1 MPTVNRTSLN
11 ETLAR
16 HRQEFERLRADGGAD
31 PGMIAL
37 VDALFAL
44 LELVVMVVLEKTT
57 RKDSRNSGLPSSQTP
72 PDETAHGKPGAKGKG
87 PRPTRAGSDHL
98 RRVVETRDA
107 RVAECRACGRDLS
120 SAPCSGH
127 ERRTLVDIVFE
138 TRELHV
144 EAEIKICPRCR
155 AENRGRF
162 PENMPGPLRYGD
174 GIVAFAAQLLISQMV
189 SLKRAAHL
197 LKVLTGRLISEAT
210 LLAWILRL
218 HDALA
223 DWEAAAVERLLAMPV
238 LHADETSMRID
249 RKNHWLHDYGA
260 GELTLKFVHPK
271 RGRAAID
278 DINIIPRYGG
288 VLVHDRWA
296 SYLGYDQCGHALCGS
311 HLLRDLKFVMDVH
324 GHAWAR
330 RMHKLLREAC
340 REVAKRQDK
349 ALSERAFRAV
359 RKRYRTILTQGKKE
373 LPEPPPRT
381 GGRGRIAKSDAE
393 NLLEALKKY
402 ETEVLRFAREPGVPF
417 TNNRAERDIRMAK
430 VKQKVSGCFR
440 TTQHAAAYCRI
451 SSYLQSM
458 AHQGYNPLTAVQIA
472 LKGAAA
478 RTLEELE
485 SSPKPLR
492 GGRVVTLSAF
502 KKLP

>member
-11 ETLAR
+11 EALAR
-16 HRQEFERLRADGGAD
+16 HRQEFERLRAVDGAD

-37 VDALFAL
+37 VDALFTL

-57 RKDSRNSGLPSSQTP
+57 RKDSLNSGLPGSQTP
-72 PDETAHGKPGAKGKG
+72 PDRTARGRPGAKGRG
-87 PRPTRAGSDHL
+87 PQQTRTDSDHV

-107 RVAECRACGRDLS
+107 PVAECGACGRDLS
-120 SAPCSGH
+120 TVPCSGH

-138 TRELHV
+138 TRELVV
-144 EAEIKICPRCR
+144 EAEIKTCPQCR

-162 PENMPGPLRYGD
+162 PEHMPAPLRYGD
-174 GIVAFAAQLLISQMV
+174 GIVAFATQLLVSQMV
-189 SLKRAAHL
+189 SLKRAAQTIQ
-197 LKVLTGRLISEAT
+197 VLIGRLVSEAT

-218 HDALA
+218 HKALA
-223 DWEAAAVERLLAMPV
+223 DWEAAAVECLLAMPV
-238 LHADETSMRID
+238 LHVDETSMRID
-249 RKNHWLHDYGA
+249 HKNHWLPDCGA
-260 GELTLKFVHPK
+260 GDLTLKFVHPK

-296 SYLGYDQCGHALCGS
+296 SYLGYDQCDHALCGS
-311 HLLRDLKFVMDVH
+311 HLLRDLKFVMDAH
-324 GHAWAR
+324 DHAWAR

-340 REVAKRQDK
+340 RDVAKHENK

-359 RKRYRTILTQGKKE
+359 RKRYRTILTQGGKE

-381 GGRGRIAKSDAE
+381 GRRGRIAKSDAE
-393 NLLEALKKY
+393 NLLAALKKH
-402 ETEVLRFAREPGVPF
+402 ETEVLRFVREPDVPF
-417 TNNRAERDIRMAK
+417 TNNPAERDIRMAK

-440 TTQHAAAYCRI
+440 TPRHAAAYCRI

-478 RTLEELE
+478 RTLEDPE
-485 SSPKPLR
+485 
-492 GGRVVTLSAF
+492 
-502 KKLP
+502 